1 MTLLCL
7 AVMLVTAA
15 DARGAV
21 PADAVPDAPADFR
34 VSFQTQ
40 AGPVVQAVTVTG
52 LQAGERVALSCQ
64 NCLGQ
69 TAVEA
74 EAAGARHVFRPKLRL
89 NAASRLGVLV
99 VGRNFSRTR
108 AYRVT
113 GGRLELDTRT
123 CVSVAENRRVRCGSL
138 TAPRPWATMN
148 VCSPS
153 EVGMR
158 AASPSG
164 GRSRDAVAARFRLQY
179 AEGARWVDVP
189 SGTSPWTALGRA
201 NRSWQGGYT
210 FRFNA
215 VKGRTFRGVAEF
227 QWRRGKR
234 VVRTAARFTS
244 PRRTAGFSSSVCAL

>member
-1 MTLLCL
+1 MAA
-7 AVMLVTAA
+7 AVLTA

-34 VSFQTQ
+34 VAFQTQ
-40 AGPVVQAVTVTG
+40 AGPVVTAVTVNG
-52 LQAGERVALSCQ
+52 LQAGERVALSCR

-69 TAVEA
+69 TSVEA

-89 NAASRLGVLV
+89 NGTSRLEVVV
-99 VGRNFSRTR
+99 VGRNFSRSR

-113 GGRLELDTRT
+113 AGRLELDARA
-123 CVSVAENRRVRCGSL
+123 CSSVAENRRVRCASL

-153 EVGMR
+153 DVGMR

-164 GRSRDAVAARFRLQY
+164 GRSRDTVAARFRLQY
-179 AEGARWVDVP
+179 ADGGRWVDVP
-189 SGTSPWTALGRA
+189 SGTSPWTVLGRA

-227 QWRRGKR
+227 EWRRGKR
-234 VVRTAARFTS
+234 VIRTAARFTS
-244 PRRTAGFSSSVCAL
+244 PRRTPGLSSSVCAV